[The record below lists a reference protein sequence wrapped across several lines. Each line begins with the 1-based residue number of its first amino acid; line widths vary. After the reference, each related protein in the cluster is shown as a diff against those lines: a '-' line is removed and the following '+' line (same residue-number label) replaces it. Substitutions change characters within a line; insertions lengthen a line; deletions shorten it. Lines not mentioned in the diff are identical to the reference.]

1 MKIVIAGAGIGG
13 LTAAMCLRRAGFD
26 VEVFESVSEL
36 KPLGVGINIQAG
48 AVRILS
54 SLGMEPALAATGI
67 ETRELRYANRHGQ
80 TIWADPRGRHAGLPW
95 PQFSIHRGELQMILF
110 ETAKKIAG
118 ADKIKFGRRISTF
131 EQRGSKVVAT
141 FVDRDGQV
149 VETSESDIL
158 IGADGIHS
166 AVRAHF
172 HPNEGPPK
180 WQGIL
185 MWRGVT
191 VGKPFLGGATMVQA
205 GHHTQKFV
213 CYPISRAHAERG
225 EALINWICDLHMGDG
240 AMLPREDWNRPG
252 KLEDFLP
259 RFRDWKFDW
268 LDVPEVIRKA
278 HTILEFPMVDRDPLP
293 RWSHGRI
300 TLLGDA
306 AHPMYPIGSNGAS
319 QAIIDGEAITQE
331 LAAGRRSRSGLA
343 ALRKAPAAADG
354 AHRREQPPQGHRH
367 HARHRRGTRA
377 AGLLEPRCRAAAA
390 GAGEDRRRLQ
400 AARGAG
406 PRDLAQAGEWRNKK
420 PALVR
425 TGRGSGLTRPL
436 HRRPPLRGIWLR

>member
-13 LTAAMCLRRAGFD
+13 LTAAMCLHRAGFE
-26 VEVFESVSEL
+26 VEVFEAVNEL
-36 KPLGVGINIQAG
+36 RPLGVGINIQAG

-54 SLGMEPALAATGI
+54 GLGLEPALAATGI

-95 PQFSIHRGELQMILF
+95 PQFSIPRGELQMILF
-110 ETAKKIAG
+110 DAARKTLG
-118 ADKIKFGRRISTF
+118 ADRIKLGRRLTGLA
-131 EQRGSKVVAT
+131 QRGNRAIARFADDT
-141 FVDRDGQV
+141 
-149 VETSESDIL
+149 VEADIL

-172 HPNEGPPK
+172 YPDEGPPK

-191 VGKPFLGGATMVQA
+191 VGKPYLGGATMVQA

-225 EALINWICDLHMGDG
+225 EALINWICDLYQGPH
-240 AMLPREDWNRPG
+240 AAPPREDWNKPG
-252 KLEDFLP
+252 KLADFLP
-259 RFRDWKFDW
+259 RYAGWDFGW
-268 LDVPEVIRKA
+268 LNVPEVIRNA
-278 HTILEFPMVDRDPLP
+278 HAIFEFPMVDRDPLP

-319 QAIIDGEAITQE
+319 QSIIDGEAIAQE
-331 LAAGRRSRSGLA
+331 LSAGDDPEKALRRYEECRLPPMARIVESNRRKGIDVMLDIVEERAPQGFSDVHAVLPADELERIVGDYKKLA
-343 ALRKAPAAADG
+343 AQD
-354 AHRREQPPQGHRH
+354 RETLMRLVGHH
-367 HARHRRGTRA
+367 
-377 AGLLEPRCRAAAA
+377 P
-390 GAGEDRRRLQ
+390 
-400 AARGAG
+400 
-406 PRDLAQAGEWRNKK
+406 
-420 PALVR
+420 
-425 TGRGSGLTRPL
+425 
-436 HRRPPLRGIWLR
+436 

>member
-13 LTAAMCLRRAGFD
+13 LVAAMCLHRAGFD
-26 VEVFESVSEL
+26 VKVYEAVGEL

-48 AVRILS
+48 AVRILCG
-54 SLGMEPALAATGI
+54 LGLEPALAATAI

-110 ETAKKIAG
+110 NAAREMLG
-118 ADKIKFGRRISTF
+118 ADRLRFGRRITRF
-131 EQRGSKVVAT
+131 AQHHGKVSAQ
-141 FVDRDGQV
+141 FVDRDGMPA
-149 VETSESDIL
+149 ENTEADIL

-166 AVRAHF
+166 AVRGQF
-172 HPNEGPPK
+172 YPDEGPPK

-191 VGKPFLGGATMVQA
+191 VGKPFLDGATMVQA

-213 CYPISRAHAERG
+213 CYPVSRVHADRG

-240 AMLPREDWNRPG
+240 ALPSREDWNKPG
-252 KLEDFLP
+252 RLADFLP
-259 RFRDWKFDW
+259 RFADWKFEW
-268 LDVPEVIRKA
+268 LDVPEVIRTA

-293 RWSHGRI
+293 RWSHGRV

-331 LAAGRRSRSGLA
+331 LL
-343 ALRKAPAAADG
+343 AAADPEV
-354 AHRREQPPQGHRH
+354 ALKRYEERRLPPMARIVDSNRRKGIDIMLDIVEQRAPQGFTDLESVLPADELEKIVRDYKRLV
-367 HARHRRGTRA
+367 AQDRET
-377 AGLLEPRCRAAAA
+377 LLK
-390 GAGEDRRRLQ
+390 
-400 AARGAG
+400 
-406 PRDLAQAGEWRNKK
+406 LANAQ
-420 PALVR
+420 
-425 TGRGSGLTRPL
+425 
-436 HRRPPLRGIWLR
+436 

>member
-13 LTAAMCLRRAGFD
+13 LVAAMCLHRAGFD
-26 VEVFESVSEL
+26 VKVYEAVGEL

-48 AVRILS
+48 AVRILCG
-54 SLGMEPALAATGI
+54 LGLEPALAATAI
-67 ETRELRYANRHGQ
+67 ETRELRFANRHGQ

-95 PQFSIHRGELQMILF
+95 PQFSIHRGELQMTLYRAAQEMLGKDRIR
-110 ETAKKIAG
+110 
-118 ADKIKFGRRISTF
+118 FGRRIARF
-131 EQRGSKVVAT
+131 AQHHGKVSAQ
-141 FVDRDGQV
+141 FVDRDGIP
-149 VETSESDIL
+149 VENAEADIL

-166 AVRAHF
+166 AVRAQF
-172 HPNEGPPK
+172 YPDEGPPK

-191 VGKPFLGGATMVQA
+191 VGKPFLDGATMVQA

-213 CYPISRAHAERG
+213 CYPVSRAHADRG

-240 AMLPREDWNRPG
+240 ALPSREDWNKPG
-252 KLEDFLP
+252 KLADFLP
-259 RFRDWKFDW
+259 RFADWKFDW
-268 LDVPEVIRKA
+268 LDVPEVIRRA

-331 LAAGRRSRSGLA
+331 LVATADPEVALKRYEERRLPPMARIVDSNR
-343 ALRKAPAAADG
+343 RKGIDIMLDIV
-354 AHRREQPPQGHRH
+354 EQRAPQGFTDLESVLPAEELEKIVGDYKRLV
-367 HARHRRGTRA
+367 AQDRET
-377 AGLLEPRCRAAAA
+377 LLK
-390 GAGEDRRRLQ
+390 
-400 AARGAG
+400 
-406 PRDLAQAGEWRNKK
+406 LANAQ
-420 PALVR
+420 
-425 TGRGSGLTRPL
+425 
-436 HRRPPLRGIWLR
+436 

>member
-13 LTAAMCLRRAGFD
+13 LTAAMCLHRAGF
-26 VEVFESVSEL
+26 EVDIFEQVSEMR
-36 KPLGVGINIQAG
+36 PLGVGINIQAG

-54 SLGMEPALAATGI
+54 GLGLEPALAATAI

-95 PQFSIHRGELQMILF
+95 PQFSIHRGDLQMILLRAAQEMLGSDRIHF
-110 ETAKKIAG
+110 GHRIAG
-118 ADKIKFGRRISTF
+118 FG
-131 EQRGSKVVAT
+131 QDGKVVKAR
-141 FVDRDGQV
+141 FAGRDGAIV
-149 VETSESDIL
+149 RETESDIL

-191 VGKPFLGGATMVQA
+191 VGKPYLGGATMVQA

-225 EALINWICDLHMGDG
+225 EALINWICDLHVGDG
-240 AMLPREDWNRPG
+240 ALPSREDWNKPG

-259 RFRDWKFDW
+259 RFADWKFGW
-268 LDVPEVIRKA
+268 LDVPEVIRSA

-293 RWSHGRI
+293 GWSHGRI

-319 QAIIDGEAITQE
+319 QAILDGEAITAE
-331 LAAGRRSRSGLA
+331 LAKGGDPALALKRYEERRLPPTARIVESNRRRGIDVMLDVVEQRAPEGFSDLDAILPPDELEKIVGDYKKLVAQDRETLLKLA
-343 ALRKAPAAADG
+343 AQK
-354 AHRREQPPQGHRH
+354 
-367 HARHRRGTRA
+367 
-377 AGLLEPRCRAAAA
+377 
-390 GAGEDRRRLQ
+390 
-400 AARGAG
+400 
-406 PRDLAQAGEWRNKK
+406 
-420 PALVR
+420 
-425 TGRGSGLTRPL
+425 
-436 HRRPPLRGIWLR
+436 

>member
-13 LTAAMCLRRAGFD
+13 LVAAMCLHRAGFE
-26 VEVFESVSEL
+26 VEVHEAVSEL

-54 SLGMEPALAATGI
+54 SLGLEPALAATGI

-110 ETAKKIAG
+110 ERAKEMLGAGRIKFARRIAG
-118 ADKIKFGRRISTF
+118 F
-131 EQRGSKVVAT
+131 EQRGNKVTAR
-141 FVDRDGQV
+141 FVDRDGHDV
-149 VETSESDIL
+149 DTVESDL
-158 IGADGIHS
+158 LVGADGIHS
-166 AVRAHF
+166 AVRARF
-172 HPNEGPPK
+172 YPDEGPPK

-191 VGKPFLGGATMVQA
+191 VAKPFLGGATMVQA

-225 EALINWICDLHMGDG
+225 EALINWICDLHMGDK

-252 KLEDFLP
+252 KLADFLP
-259 RFRDWKFDW
+259 RFESWNFGW
-268 LDVPEVIRKA
+268 LDVPAVIKAA

-293 RWSHGRI
+293 RWSHGRV

-319 QAIIDGEAITQE
+319 QAIIDGEALTQE
-331 LAAGRRSRSGLA
+331 LLVGDDPEKALERYEQRRLSPMARIVESNRRKGIDIMLDIVEQRAPQGFTDLESVLPAQELDGIVAGYKKLAAQDRETLLKIAAAQGVAPPDMRSG
-343 ALRKAPAAADG
+343 
-354 AHRREQPPQGHRH
+354 Q
-367 HARHRRGTRA
+367 
-377 AGLLEPRCRAAAA
+377 
-390 GAGEDRRRLQ
+390 
-400 AARGAG
+400 
-406 PRDLAQAGEWRNKK
+406 
-420 PALVR
+420 
-425 TGRGSGLTRPL
+425 
-436 HRRPPLRGIWLR
+436 

>member
-1 MKIVIAGAGIGG
+1 MKGAIAIVGGSVGGA
-13 LTAAMCLRRAGFD
+13 TAAIELARAGFD
-26 VEVFESVSEL
+26 VEVFEAVSEM

-48 AVRILS
+48 AVRILAG
-54 SLGMEPALAATGI
+54 LGLEPALAATGI

-110 ETAKKIAG
+110 EAAQHMLG
-118 ADKIKFGRRISTF
+118 PDRIKFGRRIADF
-131 EQRGSKVVAT
+131 ERRGSKVFAR
-141 FVDRDGQV
+141 FCDRDGKT
-149 VETSESDIL
+149 VEESQSDIL
-158 IGADGIHS
+158 VGADGIHS

-172 HPNEGPPK
+172 YPNEGPPK

-191 VGKPFLGGATMVQA
+191 VGKPYLGGATMVQA

-213 CYPISRAHAERG
+213 CYPISRSHAERG
-225 EALINWICDLHMGDG
+225 EALINWICDLYMG
-240 AMLPREDWNRPG
+240 ASATPPREDWNKPG

-259 RFRDWKFDW
+259 RYAGWNFGW
-268 LDVPEVIRKA
+268 LDVPDVIKNA

-319 QAIIDGEAITQE
+319 QSIIDGEAITQE
-331 LAAGRRSRSGLA
+331 LLASDDPEMALQRYEQRRLPPMARIVESNRRKGIDVMLDLVEQRAPQGFSNLEAVLPAEELERIVGDYKKLA
-343 ALRKAPAAADG
+343 AQD
-354 AHRREQPPQGHRH
+354 RETLMRLAGHH
-367 HARHRRGTRA
+367 
-377 AGLLEPRCRAAAA
+377 
-390 GAGEDRRRLQ
+390 Q
-400 AARGAG
+400 
-406 PRDLAQAGEWRNKK
+406 
-420 PALVR
+420 
-425 TGRGSGLTRPL
+425 
-436 HRRPPLRGIWLR
+436 